1 MRAAAGALA
10 ALLATFLATAV
21 TGEGPPAFRFERPVA
36 PGAKGANRLAVDAPL
51 LSGAAPLRYR
61 RSATELERPPA
72 FEGGLED
79 LRFFDSGGREV
90 GYLLIAPGSASPSWR
105 SGRVLPIAATK
116 TQSGFEVDL
125 NGVYRTDRLS
135 IEGLPPPYLKRV
147 RLEAGG
153 DRTRWTLLAGEGT
166 LFDLPEEKLQ
176 RTFLEFPAG
185 EYRYFRVLWDD
196 RSSGRVP
203 LPRGVSARL
212 AVASESPPVMRLEAA
227 FERRPSEPGRSRFRV
242 RLPGPHLPVTALELS
257 TASGHLLRPV
267 AFFEPRLSG
276 GEVVPSPL
284 GSGTLRRAE
293 RGGLVASDLSVPI
306 AFPEGP
312 DLDVVVEDGSNPP
325 LALTGVQARLAPLPW
340 IYFESA
346 DGQGLTARFGS
357 AGAKAPRYDLE
368 AVREGAGKAALA
380 EARWG
385 ERRVGAEESASA
397 AAPMPSAGAPIDAT
411 RFRHARRVPPAVP
424 GLNALRLDAAVLA
437 GSDLQDVRLS
447 DKEGRQV
454 PYLLEKQD
462 EPLSLELP
470 QPERLAGEPG
480 APGRSRYRVRLPYA
494 SLPACRIAI
503 ATPARVFERRV
514 TLRIDRPA
522 ESGAEPESAEIAE
535 PVWRHAEPETPAPA
549 LVFTVP
555 PPGSGEVTLVIDE
568 GDNPPLPLERP
579 KLLLPSYRLRFF
591 GVEGESLTLLYGQ
604 PGLTAPRYD
613 LALLA
618 ARLVGVAAHEL
629 TLAPEAAPTRA
640 STGASTQTKLFWG
653 VLVVAVAAFLAL
665 IVRLVK
671 KEQLPP

>member
-1 MRAAAGALA
+1 MGQ
-10 ALLATFLATAV
+10 
-21 TGEGPPAFRFERPVA
+21 GPPAFRFERPVA
-36 PGAKGANRLAVDAPL
+36 PGAKGANRLAVDAPV

-61 RSATELERPPA
+61 QSETELEKPPV

-79 LRFFDSGGREV
+79 LRFFDSEGREV

-135 IEGLPPPYLKRV
+135 IEGIPPPYLKRV

-153 DRTRWTLLAGEGT
+153 DRTRWALLAGEGT
-166 LFDLPEEKLQ
+166 LFDLPEEKLH
-176 RTFLEFPAG
+176 RTFLEFPPG
-185 EYRYFRVLWDD
+185 EFRYFRVLWDD

-203 LPRGVSARL
+203 LPRVVSARL
-212 AVASESPPVMRLEAA
+212 AVPAQSPPAMRLETV
-227 FERRPSEPGRSRFRV
+227 FER
-242 RLPGPHLPVTALELS
+242 
-257 TASGHLLRPV
+257 
-267 AFFEPRLSG
+267 RLSG
-276 GEVVPSPL
+276 GEVVPLPL

-293 RGGLVASDLSVPI
+293 RGDLVASDLSVPI

-325 LALTGVQARLAPLPW
+325 LELTGVQARLAPLPW

-346 DGQGLTARFGS
+346 NGAGLTARFGA

-385 ERRVGAEESASA
+385 ERRVVAEVSASA
-397 AAPMPSAGAPIDAT
+397 AAPMPSAGAPIDAA

-437 GSDLQDVRLS
+437 GSDLQDLRLS

-454 PYLLEKQD
+454 PYLIEKQD

-470 QPERLAGEPG
+470 EPERLPGEPG
-480 APGRSRYRVRLPYA
+480 AAGRSRYRVRLPYA

-514 TLRIDRPA
+514 TLRIERPR
-522 ESGAEPESAEIAE
+522 EGGAEPESAEIAE

-555 PPGSGEVTLVIDE
+555 PPGSGEVTLVVDE

-591 GVEGESLTLLYGQ
+591 GVEGESLTLLYGH

-629 TLAPEAAPTRA
+629 TLAPDAAPTRA